1 MKNINKIIFENYK
14 CFKNKICIDEIK
26 PINIIIGRNN
36 IGKSSLLD
44 IIEFIN
50 DPEKHWKNLEI
61 RIFLEKK
68 LEDSEIKRVF
78 HKGSYGGGVIGDQ
91 YEFGKQF
98 VGNNFTYML
107 GVTKNSTSYSRTKT
121 YVSELQTPEVF
132 DNKLNGFWSLLASV
146 QPNETKIIKRIFAER
161 NVVPE
166 KENNSMS
173 VDGNGSGI
181 TTIISNYLNK
191 AIYDEDKIKKDLLK
205 KLNEIMGMDANF
217 TEITTQQVEE
227 TNNDIKWEIFLHEET
242 KGRIALSR
250 SGSGLKTILMIL
262 VYTILFPDV
271 EKKKL
276 EEYIFLFEELE
287 NNLHPALERRLLKY
301 LGEIAEK
308 GATIFL
314 TTHSSTTLDCFQNSE
329 NVQIYH
335 LSKSEEGMKLSK
347 MSNLL
352 GKRNCLDDLGIKASE
367 ILQSNGIIWVEG
379 PSDRIYINKWIEL
392 WSSGKFREGLDYQC
406 VFYGGRL
413 LANVTFNGDN
423 DEEIFKLFNV
433 NRNSVML
440 IDSDKTSADKLINS
454 TKQRIKDEYEANNQF
469 CWITPG
475 KEIENYVPKEII
487 DKYCESDENSA
498 FEQYDKI
505 TDYLDAR
512 KAGEGE
518 KFKDNKIKYA
528 QLYVQ
533 DMTLDNMMGI
543 LDLDEKMKKLIKE
556 IEKWNEA

>member
-1 MKNINKIIFENYK
+1 MNNINKIIFENYK
-14 CFKNKICIDEIK
+14 CFKNRICIDEIK

-50 DPEKHWKNLEI
+50 DPEKHWKNSKT
-61 RIFLEKK
+61 RIFLEKC
-68 LEDSEIKRVF
+68 LQDSEIKRIF
-78 HKGSYGGGVIGDQ
+78 SESHSGGIIGKNF
-91 YEFGKQF
+91 YEFGKTF
-98 VGNNFTYML
+98 IGKPFAYEI
-107 GVTKNSTSYSRTKT
+107 KCKKYSESFSIDKT
-121 YVSELQTPEVF
+121 YINELQIEELYDSKF
-132 DNKLNGFWSLLASV
+132 DSFWSLLANA
-146 QPNETKIIKRIFAER
+146 QPNECKIIKRIFAER

-166 KENNSMS
+166 KENGSMT

-191 AIYDEDKIKKDLLK
+191 AKYNENKVKKDLLK
-205 KLNEIMGMDANF
+205 NLNKIMGKDATF
-217 TEITTQQVEE
+217 IEITTQQVEE
-227 TNNDIKWEIFLHEET
+227 TDGDIKWEIFLHEEE
-242 KGRIALSR
+242 KGRVALSR

-271 EKKKL
+271 EKKELKD
-276 EEYIFLFEELE
+276 YIFLFEELE
-287 NNLHPALERRLLKY
+287 NNLHPALERRLLRY
-301 LGEIAEK
+301 LEEISAK

-314 TTHSSTTLDCFQNSE
+314 TTHSSTTLDCFQNSSD
-329 NVQIYH
+329 VQIYH
-335 LSKSEEGMKLSK
+335 LAKIEDGMQLTK

-392 WSSGKFREGLDYQC
+392 WSGGKFREGLDYQC

-413 LANVTFNGDN
+413 LANITFDEEN
-423 DEEIFKLFNV
+423 DDEIFKLFNV

-440 IDSDKTSADKLINS
+440 IDSDKTYISKPINN
-454 TKQRIKDEYEANNQF
+454 TKKRIRLEYEANNQF
-469 CWITPG
+469 CWITQG

-487 DKYCESDENSA
+487 DGHCISTKNPD
-498 FEQYDKI
+498 FGQYDKI
-505 TDYLDAR
+505 TDYLNS
-512 KAGEGE
+512 KKSGEGE

-528 QLYVQ
+528 QLYIQ
-533 DMTLDNMMGI
+533 DMTYDNMSGI
-543 LDLDEKMKKLIKE
+543 LDLDEKMKRLISE
-556 IEKWNEA
+556 IEKWNAE

>member
-1 MKNINKIIFENYK
+1 M
-14 CFKNKICIDEIK
+14 
-26 PINIIIGRNN
+26 
-36 IGKSSLLD
+36 
-44 IIEFIN
+44 
-50 DPEKHWKNLEI
+50 
-61 RIFLEKK
+61 
-68 LEDSEIKRVF
+68 V
-78 HKGSYGGGVIGDQ
+78 GGVIGDQ

-98 VGNNFTYML
+98 VGKNFTYML

-121 YVSELQTPEVF
+121 YVSELQTTEVF

-205 KLNEIMGMDANF
+205 KLNEIMGKDANF

-227 TNNDIKWEIFLHEET
+227 TNNDIKWEIFLYEES

-301 LGEIAEK
+301 LGEIVEK

-335 LSKSEEGMKLSK
+335 LSKSEEEMKLSK

-352 GKRNCLDDLGIKASE
+352 GKRKCLDDLGIKASE

-392 WSSGKFREGLDYQC
+392 WSGGKLREGLDYQC

-413 LANVTFNGDN
+413 LANVTFDEEN

-440 IDSDKTSADKLINS
+440 IDSDKTVADKLINS

-469 CWITPG
+469 CWITQG

-487 DKYCESDENSA
+487 DKYCESDENSE
-498 FEQYDKI
+498 FGQYDKI
-505 TDYLDAR
+505 TDYLDAK

-556 IEKWNEA
+556 IEKWNE